1 MSRIL
6 ITGANG
12 FLGREAINY
21 FSSKKGH
28 TIFPGTRLQPDL
40 LDPDAVKTYVAI
52 NKIDTIIHTAI
63 QYGEKI
69 SDLIANLTMYENLA
83 QCATQDVL
91 MIYYGSGAE
100 YDHTKDVHIATEEEV
115 TNILPAN
122 YYALAK
128 NLMTRETLN
137 SEKNIINLRLF
148 GCFGPE
154 EKDTR
159 FIANAIKCVIEN
171 SPIRIHQNR
180 EMDFMYV
187 GDIMKVTEYVLE
199 NTSAGK
205 INGYSDINMCYKN
218 KLSLLD
224 IANLICYTIDSEV
237 PIIIE
242 DPLVAAPTYTGD
254 STRLYELGLEFFG
267 MEEGI
272 KEVYDGNR

>member
-1 MSRIL
+1 MRRIL
-6 ITGANG
+6 ITGATG

-21 FSSKKGH
+21 FSRKSDY
-28 TIFPGTRLQPDL
+28 TIFPSTRQDL
-40 LDPDAVKTYVAI
+40 NLSDSAAVKAYVTT
-52 NKIDTIIHTAI
+52 NKIDIIIHTAI

-83 QCATQDVL
+83 QCVTQDVL

-100 YDHTKDVHIATEEEV
+100 YDHTKDVHIAMEEEV

-137 SEKNIINLRLF
+137 NEKNIINLRLF

-154 EKDTR
+154 ERKTR
-159 FIANAIKCVIEN
+159 FVANAIKCVIEN

-187 GDIMKVTEYVLE
+187 GDIMKVTEYVLK
-199 NTSAGK
+199 NVSGGK
-205 INGYSDINMCYKN
+205 INGHSDINMCYKN

-242 DPLVAAPTYTGD
+242 DPSAMAPIYTGD
-254 STRLYELGLEFFG
+254 STRLYELGLDFFG
-267 MEEGI
+267 TEEGI
-272 KEVYDGNR
+272 KEVYNGTR